1 MARRI
6 EEINASL
13 ADREKRIVELEAM
26 FARPDQFDEPDQI
39 AASGKQY
46 RALKKEAQSL
56 WEEWERLFV
65 GGREHRQPVSGN
77 YDRLTRRLPLRWCLG
92 TRNNTCSREGGARGK
107 QSPGIFN

>member
-1 MARRI
+1 MAKRI

-13 ADREKRIVELEAM
+13 ADREKRIAELEAM

-56 WEEWERLFV
+56 WEEWERLSSEAENIDSQLAEIKT
-65 GGREHRQPVSGN
+65 G
-77 YDRLTRRLPLRWCLG
+77 
-92 TRNNTCSREGGARGK
+92 
-107 QSPGIFN
+107 

>member
-56 WEEWERLFV
+56 WEEWERLSS
-65 GGREHRQPVSGN
+65 EAENIDSQ
-77 YDRLTRRLPLRWCLG
+77 L
-92 TRNNTCSREGGARGK
+92 A
-107 QSPGIFN
+107 GIKTG